1 MANHYAVNYKKRHV
15 TLPAKLTDVSTQ
27 GGRMRILYDT
37 YTTASVA
44 KDDVIIFGKLP
55 PGAKIWEAQLHTSAT
70 LANNATMSMGT
81 TESATA
87 FLGVLAAQTADQSRW
102 MSGGATTATN
112 KIGVGGIAPVSVT
125 VETNVTVTH
134 SLSSGSA
141 AAAAGAVISVK
152 LVYTV
157 D

>member
-55 PGAKIWEAQLHTSAT
+55 P
-70 LANNATMSMGT
+70 
-81 TESATA
+81 
-87 FLGVLAAQTADQSRW
+87 
-102 MSGGATTATN
+102 
-112 KIGVGGIAPVSVT
+112 
-125 VETNVTVTH
+125 
-134 SLSSGSA
+134 
-141 AAAAGAVISVK
+141 
-152 LVYTV
+152 
-157 D
+157 